1 MTRQGDVRFAVRRA
15 LHDRR
20 RRIIGYGVIA
30 LVLALLAVFPQPY
43 IGRARILPRDPTSAL
58 GGALGGAGGRIQDLG
73 ALLGGNGRAI
83 DLYLAVAQSDDIRNE
98 VIARLHLVGPDAPYA
113 TFDKASVHLART
125 VDVQS
130 LPGSILQIEA
140 KTHDPAM
147 ALQLTRAFTDVIASH
162 LRDLDNQQVS
172 VKQALLDVRFREA
185 ATRLSRAQ
193 AALNV
198 FRRINHISAA
208 PEVELGSA
216 IAIKS
221 GIEARLQAK
230 EVELQTLQGML
241 GPDNVRLRAAQTEIR
256 GLRAQLDQTT
266 SPTQSAGG
274 PNAGGLTELSTQ
286 YLDLYRDYLFAQSIY
301 EVYSRVSE
309 QVAVE
314 DLSGRD
320 APTVQFIEQPHVD
333 PGIHV
338 NVWATAALIGLALLA
353 LFTEVYAPATGIDVW
368 KTVTADRVS

>member
-1 MTRQGDVRFAVRRA
+1 MPTSGFQLALRRT
-15 LHDRR
+15 LPNRR
-20 RRIIGYGVIA
+20 RRVVVYCVA
-30 LVLALLAVFPQPY
+30 LLVLALLAVFPQPY
-43 IGRARILPRDPTSAL
+43 VGRARILPRDPTSAL
-58 GGALGGAGGRIQDLG
+58 GGAIGGAGGRIQDLG
-73 ALLGGNGRAI
+73 ALLGGSGRAI
-83 DLYLAVAQSDDIRNE
+83 DLYLEVAQSDDIRNE
-98 VIARLHLVGPDAPYA
+98 VIARLHLAGPGADYA
-113 TFDKASVHLART
+113 TQDAASVHLEKT

-140 KTHDPAM
+140 KTHDPDK
-147 ALQLTRAFTDVIASH
+147 ALLLTRAFTDAIARH
-162 LRDLDNQQVS
+162 LRDLNNQQVS
-172 VKQALLDVRFREA
+172 VKQALLDSRFREA
-185 ATRLSRAQ
+185 ASRLSRAQ
-193 AALNV
+193 AALNE

-208 PEVELGSA
+208 PEAELGSA
-216 IAIKS
+216 IAVKS

-256 GLRAQLDQTT
+256 GLRAQLAQTT
-266 SPTQSAGG
+266 SPTHAAGG
-274 PNAGGLTELSTQ
+274 PNAGGLTELSTE

-320 APTVQFIEQPHVD
+320 APTVQFIELPHVD

-338 NVWATAALIGLALLA
+338 NVWAVAALIFVALMM
-353 LFTEVYAPATGIDVW
+353 LFTEVYAPATGIDLW
-368 KTVTADRVS
+368 KAVQPDAPS

>member
-1 MTRQGDVRFAVRRA
+1 MTQRA
-15 LHDRR
+15 LVPVALRNAMLDRR
-20 RRIIGYGVIA
+20 RRLLGYAIAA

-43 IGRARILPRDPTSAL
+43 IGRARILPRDPSSAL
-58 GGALGGAGGRIQDLG
+58 GSAIGGAGGRIQDLG

-98 VIARLHLVGPDAPYA
+98 VIARLHLAGPNAPYA
-113 TFDKASVHLART
+113 TQDKASVQLEKT

-140 KTHDPAM
+140 KTHDRDQ
-147 ALQLTRAFTDVIASH
+147 ALALTRAFGDAIARH
-162 LRDLDNQQVS
+162 LRALNNEQVS

-185 ATRLSRAQ
+185 ASRLAHAQ
-193 AALNV
+193 AALNE
-198 FRRINHISAA
+198 FRRANRISAA
-208 PEVELGSA
+208 PEAELGSA
-216 IAIKS
+216 IALKS
-221 GIEARLQAK
+221 GIEAKLKAK
-230 EVELQTLQGML
+230 VVELKAMQDML
-241 GPDNVRLRAAQTEIR
+241 GPDNVRLRETETEIQSLREQLAQT
-256 GLRAQLDQTT
+256 TN
-266 SPTQSAGG
+266 PTHSAGG
-274 PNAGGLTELSTQ
+274 PNAGGLTELSTE

-320 APTVQFIEQPHVD
+320 APTVQFIELPHID

-338 NVWATAALIGLALLA
+338 NVWATAALIGLLLLVVFA
-353 LFTEVYAPATGIDVW
+353 EVYAPATGIDLWNAV
-368 KTVTADRVS
+368 KPDDAP